1 MFKLFIVFLFL
12 SFSQSTYADWLDIV
26 KDGLES
32 TIEVSQ
38 DTWDI
43 AKKTFDDDSEEE
55 DVAEE
60 SSPKVQENIE
70 ISRTRAL
77 AVWDDLVDIF
87 DEIII
92 LKSEKNDA
100 PSISLFG
107 KSKKDYDEKIE
118 LIFQTVSSL
127 INDPELENDR
137 KTLQILKNKILKSQE
152 ESSNLSAKSVL
163 ASGKERKE
171 LESLANKYKKES
183 QEYKN
188 SKVDLIRG
196 VRVRLKLYGLN
207 LNKDQVEVL
216 LSRVDAGDIIGMTTS
231 FSVIAELTKQ
241 FSDATI
247 ASGENL
253 QVAKKYYG
261 MHVILLE
268 LQMHIQ
274 KNYINRLRNVYLVRA
289 NDIRVENK
297 LLIDETSKLIDDAEG
312 TYLNIYKNNLESQKY
327 TLEVLSLYEEILRKD
342 LLKIETGL
350 KKVND
355 NYLVSLNT
363 FQTVTVAAD
372 LASLMA
378 ENSNLFNEVMSIQVP
393 ELIPFENLQMQK
405 EFEALTL
412 QLSN

>member
-12 SFSQSTYADWLDIV
+12 TFSQSAYADWLDIV

-38 DTWDI
+38 DTWNI
-43 AKKTFDDDSEEE
+43 AKKTFDEDEDVSEELI
-55 DVAEE
+55 
-60 SSPKVQENIE
+60 PKVQENIE

-118 LIFQTVSSL
+118 LIFQTVASL

-152 ESSNLSAKSVL
+152 EYSNLSAKSIL

-196 VRVRLKLYGLN
+196 VRVRLILYGLD

-289 NDIRVENK
+289 NDIRDKNK

-312 TYLNIYKNNLESQKY
+312 TYLNIYKNNLKSQKY
-327 TLEVLSLYEEILRKD
+327 TLKVLGLYEEILRKD

-350 KKVND
+350 KRVND

>member
-12 SFSQSTYADWLDIV
+12 TFSQSAYADWLDIV

-32 TIEVSQ
+32 TIEVSK

-43 AKKTFDDDSEEE
+43 AKKTFDDEDVSEELI
-55 DVAEE
+55 
-60 SSPKVQENIE
+60 PKVQENIE

-171 LESLANKYKKES
+171 LENLANKYKKES

-196 VRVRLKLYGLN
+196 VRVRLKLYGLD
-207 LNKDQVEVL
+207 LNREQVEVL

-297 LLIDETSKLIDDAEG
+297 LLIDETSNLIDDADG
-312 TYLNIYKNNLESQKY
+312 TYLNIYKNNLKSQKY
-327 TLEVLSLYEEILRKD
+327 TLKVLGLYEEILKKD
-342 LLKIETGL
+342 LAKIETGL
-350 KKVND
+350 QKVND
-355 NYLVSLNT
+355 NHLVSLNT

>member
-1 MFKLFIVFLFL
+1 MLKLFIVFLFL
-12 SFSQSTYADWLDIV
+12 TLSQSTFADWLDIV

-38 DTWDI
+38 DTWNI
-43 AKKTFDDDSEEE
+43 AKQTFDDESVSEE
-55 DVAEE
+55 VI
-60 SSPKVQENIE
+60 PIVQENIE
-70 ISRTRAL
+70 ISRSRAL
-77 AVWDDLVDIF
+77 AVWDDLVDVF

-92 LKSEKNDA
+92 LKSKKNDA
-100 PSISLFG
+100 SSISLFG
-107 KSKKDYDEKIE
+107 KSKKDYDERIE
-118 LIFQTVSSL
+118 LIFQSVASL
-127 INDPELENDR
+127 INDPELENNR

-152 ESSNLSAKSVL
+152 KSSNLYAKSVL
-163 ASGKERKE
+163 ASGKERKD
-171 LESLANKYKKES
+171 LENLADDYKKDS
-183 QEYKN
+183 QEYKD

-196 VRVRLKLYGLN
+196 VRSRLALYGLD

-231 FSVIAELTKQ
+231 FSVIAELTEQ

-253 QVAKKYYG
+253 QIAKKYYG

-289 NDIRVENK
+289 NDIRSENK
-297 LLIDETSKLIDDAEG
+297 LLIDETFKLIDDAEG
-312 TYLNIYKNNLESQKY
+312 TYLKIYKNNLESQKY
-327 TLEVLSLYEEILRKD
+327 TLKVLGLYEEILRKD

>member
-1 MFKLFIVFLFL
+1 MLKLFIVFLFL
-12 SFSQSTYADWLDIV
+12 TLSQSTFADWLDIV

-43 AKKTFDDDSEEE
+43 AKKTFDDESVSEE
-55 DVAEE
+55 VI
-60 SSPKVQENIE
+60 PIVQENIE
-70 ISRTRAL
+70 ISRSRAL
-77 AVWDDLVDIF
+77 AVWDDLVDVF

-92 LKSEKNDA
+92 LKSKKNDA
-100 PSISLFG
+100 SSISLFG
-107 KSKKDYDEKIE
+107 KSKKDYDERIE
-118 LIFQTVSSL
+118 LIFQSVASL
-127 INDPELENDR
+127 INDPELENNR

-152 ESSNLSAKSVL
+152 KSSNLYAKSVL

-171 LESLANKYKKES
+171 LENLADDYKKDS
-183 QEYKN
+183 QEYKD

-196 VRVRLKLYGLN
+196 VRSRLALYGLN
-207 LNKDQVEVL
+207 LNKNQVEVL

-231 FSVIAELTKQ
+231 FSVIAELTEQ

-253 QVAKKYYG
+253 QIAKKYYG

-289 NDIRVENK
+289 NDIRSENK
-297 LLIDETSKLIDDAEG
+297 LLIDETFKLIDDAEG
-312 TYLNIYKNNLESQKY
+312 TYLKIYKNNLESQKY
-327 TLEVLSLYEEILRKD
+327 TLKVLGLYEEILRKD

>member
-1 MFKLFIVFLFL
+1 MLKLFIVLLFL
-12 SFSQSTYADWLDIV
+12 TLSQSTFADWLDIV

-43 AKKTFDDDSEEE
+43 AKQTFDDESVSEE
-55 DVAEE
+55 VI
-60 SSPKVQENIE
+60 PIVQENIE
-70 ISRTRAL
+70 ISRSRAL
-77 AVWDDLVDIF
+77 AVWDDLVDVF

-92 LKSEKNDA
+92 LKSKKNDA
-100 PSISLFG
+100 SSISLFG
-107 KSKKDYDEKIE
+107 KSKKDYDERIE
-118 LIFQTVSSL
+118 LIFQSVASL
-127 INDPELENDR
+127 INDPELENNR

-152 ESSNLSAKSVL
+152 KSSNLYAKSVL
-163 ASGKERKE
+163 ASGKERKD
-171 LESLANKYKKES
+171 LENLADDYKKDS
-183 QEYKN
+183 QEYKD

-196 VRVRLKLYGLN
+196 VRSRLALYGLN
-207 LNKDQVEVL
+207 LNKNQVEVL

-231 FSVIAELTKQ
+231 FSVIAELTEQ

-253 QVAKKYYG
+253 QIAKKYYG

-289 NDIRVENK
+289 NDIRSENK
-297 LLIDETSKLIDDAEG
+297 LLIDETFKLIDDAEG
-312 TYLNIYKNNLESQKY
+312 TYLKIYKNNLESQKY
-327 TLEVLSLYEEILRKD
+327 TLKVLGLYEEILRKD

>member
-1 MFKLFIVFLFL
+1 MLKLFIVFLFL
-12 SFSQSTYADWLDIV
+12 TLSQSTFADWLDIV

-43 AKKTFDDDSEEE
+43 AKKTFDDESVSEE
-55 DVAEE
+55 VI
-60 SSPKVQENIE
+60 PIVQENIE
-70 ISRTRAL
+70 ISRSRAL
-77 AVWDDLVDIF
+77 AVWDDLVDVF

-100 PSISLFG
+100 SSISLFG

-118 LIFQTVSSL
+118 LIFQSVASL
-127 INDPELENDR
+127 INDPELENNR

-152 ESSNLSAKSVL
+152 KSSNLYAKSVL

-171 LESLANKYKKES
+171 LENLADDYKKDS
-183 QEYKN
+183 QEYKD

-196 VRVRLKLYGLN
+196 VRSRLALYGLD

-231 FSVIAELTKQ
+231 FSVIAELTEQ

-253 QVAKKYYG
+253 QIAKKYYG

-289 NDIRVENK
+289 NDIRSENK
-297 LLIDETSKLIDDAEG
+297 LLIDETFKLIDDAEG
-312 TYLNIYKNNLESQKY
+312 TYLKIYKNNLESQKY
-327 TLEVLSLYEEILRKD
+327 TLKVLGLYEEILRKD

>member
-1 MFKLFIVFLFL
+1 VLKLFIVFLFL
-12 SFSQSTYADWLDIV
+12 TLSQSTFADWLDIV

-43 AKKTFDDDSEEE
+43 AKQTFDDESVSEE
-55 DVAEE
+55 VI
-60 SSPKVQENIE
+60 PIVQENIE
-70 ISRTRAL
+70 ISRSRAL
-77 AVWDDLVDIF
+77 AVWDDLVDVF

-92 LKSEKNDA
+92 LKSKKNDA
-100 PSISLFG
+100 SSISLFG
-107 KSKKDYDEKIE
+107 KSKKDYDERIE
-118 LIFQTVSSL
+118 LIFQSVASL
-127 INDPELENDR
+127 INDPELENNR

-152 ESSNLSAKSVL
+152 KSSNLYAKSVL

-171 LESLANKYKKES
+171 LENLADDYKKDS
-183 QEYKN
+183 QEYKD

-196 VRVRLKLYGLN
+196 VRSRLALYGLD

-231 FSVIAELTKQ
+231 FSVIAELTEQ

-253 QVAKKYYG
+253 QIAKKYYG

-289 NDIRVENK
+289 NDIRSENK
-297 LLIDETSKLIDDAEG
+297 LLIDETFKLIDDAEG
-312 TYLNIYKNNLESQKY
+312 TYLKIYKNNLESQKY
-327 TLEVLSLYEEILRKD
+327 TLKVLGLYEEILRKD

>member
-12 SFSQSTYADWLDIV
+12 TFSQFTYAYWLDIV

-55 DVAEE
+55 DVSEE

-118 LIFQTVSSL
+118 LIFQTVASL

-152 ESSNLSAKSVL
+152 EYSNLSAKSIL

>member
-1 MFKLFIVFLFL
+1 MLKLFIVFLFL
-12 SFSQSTYADWLDIV
+12 TLSQSTFADWLDIV

-43 AKKTFDDDSEEE
+43 AKKTFDDESVSEE
-55 DVAEE
+55 VI
-60 SSPKVQENIE
+60 PIVQENIE
-70 ISRTRAL
+70 ISRSRAL
-77 AVWDDLVDIF
+77 AVWDDLVDVF

-100 PSISLFG
+100 SSISLFG

-118 LIFQTVSSL
+118 LIFQSVASL
-127 INDPELENDR
+127 INDPELENNR

-152 ESSNLSAKSVL
+152 KSSNVYAKSLL

-171 LESLANKYKKES
+171 LENLADDYKKDS
-183 QEYKN
+183 QEYKD

-196 VRVRLKLYGLN
+196 VRSRLALYGLD

-231 FSVIAELTKQ
+231 FSVIAELTEQ

-253 QVAKKYYG
+253 QIAKKYYG

-289 NDIRVENK
+289 NDIRSENK
-297 LLIDETSKLIDDAEG
+297 VLIDETFKLIDDAEG
-312 TYLNIYKNNLESQKY
+312 TYLKIYKNNLESQKY
-327 TLEVLSLYEEILRKD
+327 TLKVLGLYEEILRKD